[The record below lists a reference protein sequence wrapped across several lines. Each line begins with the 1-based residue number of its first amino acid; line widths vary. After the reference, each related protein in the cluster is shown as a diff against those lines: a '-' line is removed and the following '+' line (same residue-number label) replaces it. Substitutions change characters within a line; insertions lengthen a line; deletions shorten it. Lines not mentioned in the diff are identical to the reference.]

1 MPTFLAV
8 YRGRTVAEA
17 RMVAVSADPSLV
29 AEVVD
34 RLLDHSQMDDED
46 PVVRAIDHGRINALR
61 LIKREGGN
69 AEG

>member
-29 AEVVD
+29 ADGRE
-34 RLLDHSQMDDED
+34 STPG
-46 PVVRAIDHGRINALR
+46 PVTRTR
-61 LIKREGGN
+61 
-69 AEG
+69 

>member
-29 AEVVD
+29 AEVID
-34 RLLDHSQMDDED
+34 RLLDQPYEPDDD
-46 PVVRAIDHGRINALR
+46 PVVCAIDHGRTAALR
-61 LIKREGGN
+61 LIKREVGH
-69 AEG
+69 AED